1 MSKTTKDQD
10 VKYKS
15 KEAAGLDK
23 SGAEAVSDREG
34 VQAELDALNEYL
46 GKLNKMCVAKAE
58 PYAERKRRREAE
70 LAGLKQALQ
79 ILDGEAV
86 LIQEQKKSGLR
97 GNKAHA

>member
-1 MSKTTKDQD
+1 MNKVTTASKDQD

-58 PYAERKRRREAE
+58 PYAERVRRREAE
-70 LAGLKQALQ
+70 LAGLKQALE
-79 ILDGEAV
+79 ILEGGAV
-86 LIQEQKKSGLR
+86 LIQQKARHLR
-97 GNKAHA
+97 GKQ